1 MLNRISVSF
10 IFCILFSITAI
21 AQPGYWPTSGW
32 RTASPESQGIDSAM
46 LAEAIESARKSGVNI
61 HSLLVVRNNFIVAE
75 AYFYPYDGKAPHD
88 LASVTKSITG
98 TLVGMAIEQKKIK
111 GVDQKALQF
120 FSKMKIAN
128 KDPRKEKITVGNLL
142 TMSSGLNCIAKGEP
156 TLWEM
161 LNQPDNAKYM
171 LDLAMV
177 SEPGSNFSYCSGGMH
192 LLSAIISNATGM
204 NEEAFAKRFLFEPIG
219 IKQLIWPVDP
229 QNVNHGFGNLHL
241 LPRDM
246 AKLGVLYLNGGRWDG
261 RQIIPADWVN
271 AATTSKIKTGGAR
284 DYGYGWWIPAAG
296 GLIPYE
302 ASGRGGQQISVMPS
316 KNTVIVF
323 NGGGFN
329 TGDVMKLIQPAIK
342 SDQPLPENPTAA
354 AKLKES
360 ITWAAKPNPP
370 PAVFP
375 PLPAIAKAISGR
387 TFTVG
392 SNWIG
397 LKTLTLRFPEAGD
410 PTAKFSFIENWNM
423 NRLEKLSE
431 VRPVGLD
438 GVLRLSPNGRY
449 GLSVGVRG
457 SWADERTFVLE
468 YDEVANLNSYT
479 LRMSFTEKT
488 VSIQAKERTGLFDEK
503 FEGKIEDM
511 AK

>member
-1 MLNRISVSF
+1 MLKRICTSLF
-10 IFCILFSITAI
+10 FCILFSFTAI
-21 AQPGYWPTSGW
+21 AQPSYWPTSGW
-32 RTASPESQGIDSAM
+32 RTASPESQGIDSAV
-46 LAEAIESARKSGVNI
+46 LAEAIETACKSGVNI
-61 HSLLVVRNNFIVAE
+61 HSLLVIRNNFIVAE

-98 TLVGMAIEQKKIK
+98 TLIGMAIEQKKIK

-128 KDPRKEKITVGNLL
+128 KDARKEKITVGNLL

-177 SEPGSNFSYCSGGMH
+177 AEPGSNFSYCSGGMH
-192 LLSAIISNATGM
+192 LLSAIISNSTGM

-246 AKLGVLYLNGGRWDG
+246 AKLGVLFMSNGRWDG
-261 RQIIPADWVN
+261 RQIIKADWV
-271 AATTSKIKTGGAR
+271 ATATTSKIKTGGAR

-316 KNTVIVF
+316 KNAVIVF

-329 TGDVMKLIQPAIK
+329 TGDVLKLIQPAIK
-342 SDQPLPENPTAA
+342 SDQALPENPAA
-354 AKLKES
+354 SAKLKSAISEAVK
-360 ITWAAKPNPP
+360 AAE
-370 PAVFP
+370 PAAIQ
-375 PLPAIAKAISGR
+375 PLPAIAKIISGK
-387 TFTVG
+387 TFTVEN
-392 SNWIG
+392 NWIG
-397 LKTLTLRFPEAGD
+397 MKTLTLRFPEAGD
-410 PTAKFSFIENWNM
+410 PTAKFSFVENWNM
-423 NRLEKLSE
+423 NRIEKLSE
-431 VRPVGLD
+431 VRPIGLD
-438 GVLRLSPNGRY
+438 GRLRLSPNGRY

-457 SWADERTFVLE
+457 NWEDDHTFVLE
-468 YDEVANLNSYT
+468 YDEVANLNSYKMR
-479 LRMSFTEKT
+479 LSFTENS

-503 FEGKIEDM
+503 FDGKVEVV
-511 AK
+511 K

>member
-1 MLNRISVSF
+1 MFILLAVISLTV
-10 IFCILFSITAI
+10 I
-21 AQPGYWPTSGW
+21 AQPTYWPTSGW
-32 RTASPESQGIDSAM
+32 RTASPESQGIDSAV
-46 LAEAIESARKSGVNI
+46 LAEAIETARKSGVNI

-98 TLVGMAIEQKKIK
+98 TLIGMAIEQKKVK

-128 KDPRKEKITVGNLL
+128 KDARKEKITIGNLL
-142 TMSSGLNCIAKGEP
+142 TMSSGLNCISKGGEP

-177 SEPGSNFSYCSGGMH
+177 AEPGSNFVYCSGGMH

-246 AKLGVLYLNGGRWDG
+246 AKLGVLYLNNGRWDG
-261 RQIIPADWVN
+261 RQIIPADWVKE
-271 AATTSKIKTGGAR
+271 ATTSKIKTGGVR
-284 DYGYGWWIPAAG
+284 DYGYGWWVPAPG
-296 GLIPYE
+296 NIIPYE
-302 ASGRGGQQISVMPS
+302 ASGRGGQQISVMPA

-329 TGDVMKLIQPAIK
+329 TADVMKLIQPAIK
-342 SDQPLPENPTAA
+342 SDQALPENLAA
-354 AKLKES
+354 SAKLKNVISE
-360 ITWAAKPNPP
+360 AAKAAEPT
-370 PAVFP
+370 AVQ
-375 PLPAIAKAISGR
+375 PLPAIAKAISGK
-387 TFTVG
+387 TFTVQN
-392 SNWIG
+392 NWIG
-397 LKTLTLRFPEAGD
+397 LKTLTLRFPEVGD
-410 PTAKFSFIENWNM
+410 PTAKFSFVENWNM
-423 NRLEKLSE
+423 NRTEKLSE
-431 VRPVGLD
+431 VRPIGLD
-438 GVLRLSPNGRY
+438 GRLRLSPNGRY

-457 SWADERTFVLE
+457 NWENDHTFVLE
-468 YDEVANLNSYT
+468 YDEVANLNSYK
-479 LRMSFTEKT
+479 LRLSFTENT
-488 VSIQAKERTGLFDEK
+488 VSIQSKERTGLFDEK
-503 FEGKIEDM
+503 FEGKIET
-511 AK
+511 ATK

>member
-1 MLNRISVSF
+1 MLHRICTSLF
-10 IFCILFSITAI
+10 FFLLFSFTVI
-21 AQPGYWPTSGW
+21 AQPTYWPTSGW
-32 RTASPESQGIDSAM
+32 RTASPESQGIDSAI
-46 LAEAIESARKSGVNI
+46 LAEAIETARKSGVNI
-61 HSLLVVRNNFIVAE
+61 HSLLIVRNNFIVAE

-98 TLVGMAIEQKKIK
+98 TLIGMAIEQKKIK

-128 KDPRKEKITVGNLL
+128 KDARKEKITVGNLL

-177 SEPGSNFSYCSGGMH
+177 AEPGSNFSYCSGGMH

-219 IKQLIWPVDP
+219 IKPGTWPVDP

-246 AKLGVLYLNGGRWDG
+246 AKFGVLYMNNGRWDG
-261 RQIIPADWVN
+261 RQIIPADWVA

-342 SDQPLPENPTAA
+342 SDQALPENSAAA
-354 AKLKES
+354 AKLKNVISEVAK
-360 ITWAAKPNPP
+360 AAEPT
-370 PAVFP
+370 AIQ
-375 PLPAIAKAISGR
+375 PLPAIAKLISGK
-387 TFTVG
+387 TFTVQN
-392 SNWIG
+392 NWIG
-397 LKTLTLRFPEAGD
+397 LQTLTLRFPEVGD

-423 NRLEKLSE
+423 NRTEKLSE
-431 VRPVGLD
+431 VRPIGLD
-438 GVLRLSPNGRY
+438 GRLRLSPNGRY

-457 SWADERTFVLE
+457 NWEDDHTFVLE
-468 YDEVANLNSYT
+468 YDEVANLNSYK
-479 LRMSFTEKT
+479 LRLSFTENT
-488 VSIQAKERTGLFDEK
+488 VSIQSKERTGLFDEK
-503 FEGKIEDM
+503 FEGKVE
-511 AK
+511 ATTK

>member
-1 MLNRISVSF
+1 MLKRICTSLF
-10 IFCILFSITAI
+10 FCLLFSFTTI
-21 AQPGYWPTSGW
+21 AQPSYWPTSGW
-32 RTASPESQGIDSAM
+32 RTASPESQGIDSAV
-46 LAEAIESARKSGVNI
+46 LADAIETARKSGVNI

-98 TLVGMAIEQKKIK
+98 TLIGMAIEQKKIK

-128 KDPRKEKITVGNLL
+128 KDARKEKITVGNLL

-177 SEPGSNFSYCSGGMH
+177 AEPGSNFSYCSGGMH

-219 IKQLIWPVDP
+219 IKQMIWPVDP

-246 AKLGVLYLNGGRWDG
+246 AKLGVLYLNNGRWDG
-261 RQIIPADWVN
+261 RQIIQADWVT

-296 GLIPYE
+296 NIIPYE

-329 TGDVMKLIQPAIK
+329 TGDVLKLIQPAIK
-342 SDQPLPENPTAA
+342 SDQALPENSAAA
-354 AKLKES
+354 AKLKS
-360 ITWAAKPNPP
+360 AISDVAKAVE
-370 PAVFP
+370 PAVIQ
-375 PLPAIAKAISGR
+375 PLPAIAKIISGK
-387 TFTVG
+387 TFTVEN
-392 SNWIG
+392 NWIG
-397 LKTLTLRFPEAGD
+397 LKTLTLRFPETGD
-410 PTAKFSFIENWNM
+410 PTAKFSFVENWNM
-423 NRLEKLSE
+423 NRTEKLSE
-431 VRPVGLD
+431 VRPIGLD
-438 GVLRLSPNGRY
+438 GRLRLSPNGRY

-457 SWADERTFVLE
+457 NWEDDHTFVLE
-468 YDEVANLNSYT
+468 YDEVANLNSYKMR
-479 LRMSFTEKT
+479 LSFTENS

-503 FEGKIEDM
+503 FDGKIEVV
-511 AK
+511 K

>member
-1 MLNRISVSF
+1 MLHRICTSLF
-10 IFCILFSITAI
+10 FCILFSFTAI
-21 AQPGYWPTSGW
+21 AQPSYWPTSGW
-32 RTASPESQGIDSAM
+32 RTASPESQGIDSAV
-46 LAEAIESARKSGVNI
+46 LADAIETARKSGVNI

-98 TLVGMAIEQKKIK
+98 TLIGMAIEQKKIK

-219 IKQLIWPVDP
+219 IKQMIWPVDP

-246 AKLGVLYLNGGRWDG
+246 AKLGVLFMNNGRWDG
-261 RQIIPADWVN
+261 RQIIKADWVT

-342 SDQPLPENPTAA
+342 SDQALPENSAATAKLKNVISEVSKAAAPTAA
-354 AKLKES
+354 Q
-360 ITWAAKPNPP
+360 
-370 PAVFP
+370 
-375 PLPAIAKAISGR
+375 PLPAIAKAISGK
-387 TFTVG
+387 TFTVQ

-397 LKTLTLRFPEAGD
+397 LKTLTLRFPEVGD
-410 PTAKFSFIENWNM
+410 PTAKFSFVENWNM
-423 NRLEKLSE
+423 NRTEKLSE
-431 VRPVGLD
+431 VRPIGLD
-438 GVLRLSPNGRY
+438 GSLRLSPNGRY

-457 SWADERTFVLE
+457 KWEDDHTFVLE

-479 LRMSFTEKT
+479 LRLSFTENT
-488 VSIQAKERTGLFDEK
+488 MSVQAKERTGLFDEK
-503 FEGKIEDM
+503 FDGTIE
-511 AK
+511 AVK